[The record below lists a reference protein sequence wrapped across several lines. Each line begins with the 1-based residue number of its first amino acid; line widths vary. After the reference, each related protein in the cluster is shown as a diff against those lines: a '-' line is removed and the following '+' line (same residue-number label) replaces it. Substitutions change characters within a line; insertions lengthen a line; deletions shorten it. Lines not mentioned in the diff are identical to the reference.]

1 MQKNTEIILF
11 TYDYPFGKSEKTFI
25 EYELSQLSK
34 DFDKIEIINQKN
46 SENKIEEN
54 YINKN
59 KIEFNNDFA
68 KKISIYNLIEIFFT
82 KVLFEKIFWKELSNI
97 LFKKKFLKKL
107 KMCVNEISL
116 SFLLVNYICK
126 IKNKN
131 DKIIFYSFWSN
142 FTLISFIKL
151 KKIYKNAKFIS
162 RALGSDLNGYIK
174 NDDFVPYKNVK
185 FSALDKLFLLGEYQ
199 KQKLPNI
206 NLNNKI
212 EICPLG
218 VFQQKF
224 NEHDK
229 NKIKLIDPIIF
240 ISCGNLIEIKNNLL
254 MIDFISK
261 FNELTKR
268 KVEFILIGKGKLKK
282 KIIDKLK
289 NNPKIIYQQ
298 YDRVDNFV
306 DFLLDNKVHF
316 FLNFSS
322 QEGMPFTIMEAMSCG
337 IPIIASN
344 IKPNEYLVRDRGYL
358 LKLENY
364 KNSSKILLQEINQDL
379 ININRYYFKS
389 ENSYKFINNNL
400 INENC
405 YNKFK
410 KILDNIDN

>member
-59 KIEFNNDFA
+59 KIEFNNNFA

-218 VFQQKF
+218 VFQQEF
-224 NEHDK
+224 SEHDK

-261 FNELTKR
+261 FNEITKR

-289 NNPKIIYQQ
+289 SNPKIIYQQ

-364 KNSSKILLQEINQDL
+364 TNSSKILLQEINQDL
-379 ININRYYFKS
+379 ININRYYLKS
-389 ENSYKFINNNL
+389 ENSYKFIKNNL

-410 KILDNIDN
+410 KILDNIGS

>member
-46 SENKIEEN
+46 SENKIEEK
-54 YINKN
+54 YKNKN
-59 KIEFNNDFA
+59 KIEFNNNFA

-218 VFQQKF
+218 VFQQEF
-224 NEHDK
+224 SEHDK

-261 FNELTKR
+261 FNEITKR

-289 NNPKIIYQQ
+289 SNPKIIYQQ

-364 KNSSKILLQEINQDL
+364 TNSSKILLQEINQDL
-379 ININRYYFKS
+379 ININRYYLKS
-389 ENSYKFINNNL
+389 KNSYKFIKNNL

-410 KILDNIDN
+410 KILDNIGS